1 MVTIT
6 IYGIWTT
13 DSTDGYGTIKAYAA
27 TREIAEEMSKHY
39 HDEWNLDPIKT
50 DDQHIRPLKL
60 HCSDEMAECFLK
72 NQQIN
77 NVTKSDIKDDSF
89 VLVEASKLSLEDDF
103 LQYEPQTKAQE
114 EFKKNLTSA
123 IKSGVKDF
131 YRPIYD
137 PSVDENGNIVFVAGK
152 RPDVGH
158 SYNWWVEAAKKYV
171 SNRKI
176 RLGTKNEYVAF
187 LGVLIKKLI
196 ASGWSAED
204 AWYVVCDDSKMLG
217 HYWNS
222 ENAKH
227 DFEETGSREVCG
239 FFDLAN
245 TCKIL
250 ARDDETG
257 GFWLASGLCNHYSCK
272 YPLADLGFCYNRV
285 SVSNYGVGWYVL

>member
-1 MVTIT
+1 MKTELEVNVAGGRIV
-6 IYGIWTT
+6 
-13 DSTDGYGTIKAYAA
+13 SAK
-27 TREIAEEMSKHY
+27 IAENGSCKLTIEM
-39 HDEWNLDPIKT
+39 
-50 DDQHIRPLKL
+50 
-60 HCSDEMAECFLK
+60 FLARE
-72 NQQIN
+72 
-77 NVTKSDIKDDSF
+77 VSKDDSF
-89 VLVEASKLSLEDDF
+89 ALIEASKLSLDDVF
-103 LQYEPQTKAQE
+103 LQYEPQTEAQE
-114 EFKKNLTSA
+114 WFKKNLTSA
-123 IKSGVKDF
+123 IKSGLKDF

-152 RPDVGH
+152 KPAVGH
-158 SYNWWVEAAKKYV
+158 SYNWWVEAAEKCV
-171 SNRKI
+171 SNRQI

-250 ARDDETG
+250 AWDDETG
-257 GFWLASGLCNHYSCK
+257 GFWLASGFCNNISLYN
-272 YPLADLGFCYNRV
+272 PLADLNLYYSRV
-285 SVSNYGVGWYVL
+285 SDDDYSVGWYVL